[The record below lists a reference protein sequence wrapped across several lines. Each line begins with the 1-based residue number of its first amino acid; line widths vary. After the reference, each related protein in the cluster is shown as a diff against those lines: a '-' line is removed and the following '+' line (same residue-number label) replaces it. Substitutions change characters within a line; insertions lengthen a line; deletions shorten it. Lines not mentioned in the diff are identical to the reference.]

1 MQNCVHTPPSICSI
15 NRKEYAMM
23 THEQRKKLGSW
34 GGYVACLVALGVGQ
48 AILENRAEAQ
58 RAAAQGYVL
67 RANEGE
73 TLVRPGGNIV
83 IKVDPTKG
91 STGMAMGTQHLK
103 GGAGIPVHQH
113 EQDEIL
119 VVQEGVGIAIMG
131 ESRRPIEKGTTIF
144 IPKGVWHGV
153 ENTSDTHL
161 LWIVTPPGLEGFFR
175 EASSVP
181 GLAGKPLSLE
191 QRNEIARKHGT
202 TFKP

>member
-1 MQNCVHTPPSICSI
+1 
-15 NRKEYAMM
+15 MM
-23 THEQRKKLGSW
+23 KSEQGKKLVVWST
-34 GGYVACLVALGVGQ
+34 YAACLVVLGVGQ
-48 AILENRAEAQ
+48 AVLENKAEAQ

-67 RANEGE
+67 SASEGE

-91 STGMAMGTQHLK
+91 SAGMAMGTQHLK
-103 GGAGIPVHQH
+103 GGGIPVHRH

-119 VVQEGVGIAIMG
+119 FIQEGGGTAVMG
-131 ESRRPIEKGTTIF
+131 ESRQLVEKGTTIF

-153 ENTSDTHL
+153 ENAASDTHL

-175 EASSVP
+175 EISGAP
-181 GLAGKPLSLE
+181 GAPPKPMTPE

-202 TFKP
+202 TFRP

>member
-1 MQNCVHTPPSICSI
+1 MIERVHW
-15 NRKEYAMM
+15 EYPMM
-23 THEQRKKLGSW
+23 KRTKPVAW
-34 GGYVACLVALGVGQ
+34 GLCAAYLVAICIG
-48 AILENRAEAQ
+48 AMFENSAEAQ
-58 RAAAQGYVL
+58 RAATQGYVL

-83 IKVDPTKG
+83 IKADPTKG

-103 GGAGIPVHQH
+103 GGAGIPVHRH

-119 VVQEGVGIAIMG
+119 FVQEGGGTAIMG
-131 ESRRPIEKGTTIF
+131 ESRQPVEKGATIF

-153 ENTSDTHL
+153 EKTASDTHL

-175 EASSVP
+175 EVSSAP
-181 GLAGKPLSLE
+181 KPITLE
-191 QRNEIARKHGT
+191 QRNEIAKKHGT

>member
-1 MQNCVHTPPSICSI
+1 LFNQP
-15 NRKEYAMM
+15 KEYAMM
-23 THEQRKKLGSW
+23 THEKRRKLGLW
-34 GGYVACLVALGVGQ
+34 GGYVACLAALGVGQ

-67 RANEGE
+67 SANEGE
-73 TLVRPGGNIV
+73 TLVRPGGNII

-119 VVQEGVGIAIMG
+119 VVQEGGGIAIMG
-131 ESRRPIEKGTTIF
+131 DSRRPIEKGTTIF

-153 ENTSDTHL
+153 ENTGDTHL

-191 QRNEIARKHGT
+191 QRNEIAKKHGT

>member
-1 MQNCVHTPPSICSI
+1 MLK
-15 NRKEYAMM
+15 RER
-23 THEQRKKLGSW
+23 RKKLVVGSA
-34 GGYVACLVALGVGQ
+34 GAACLVLLGVGQ
-48 AILENRAEAQ
+48 AVLENRAEAQ

-67 RANEGE
+67 GASEGE

-91 STGMAMGTQHLK
+91 SPAMAMGTQHLK
-103 GGAGIPVHQH
+103 AGTGIPVHRH
-113 EQDEIL
+113 EQDEVLFI
-119 VVQEGVGIAIMG
+119 QDGGGVAVLG
-131 ESRRPIEKGTTIF
+131 ESRQAVEKGATIF

-153 ENTSDTHL
+153 EKTTNDTHL

-175 EASSVP
+175 EASGAP
-181 GLAGKPLSLE
+181 GPLTPE